1 MNDTQKIIGI
11 IVVVA
16 IIIFFIFIRP
26 SKITNY
32 PSEGSSVIIFGD
44 SLAFG
49 TGSTNGNDM
58 ASLLSKEIGSSIINM
73 GVPGETST
81 QGLARVSSVVEQNPK
96 VVLVLFGGNDFLQKI
111 PSSVTFNN
119 IDTIVTEIQK
129 SGAVVV
135 LLGIQGGV
143 FNDPY
148 DTEFEKIVK
157 KRGTLHVSNVL
168 DGLIGDREFM
178 SDAVHPNDA
187 GYKKIVERILPVL
200 RKGM

>member
-1 MNDTQKIIGI
+1 MQKVIGI
-11 IVVVA
+11 VIVVA
-16 IIIFFIFIRP
+16 IIIFFVFIKSP
-26 SKITNY
+26 KITNY

-58 ASLLSKEIGSSIINM
+58 ATLLSKEIGSPIINM
-73 GVPGETST
+73 GVPGETSA
-81 QGLARVSSVVEQNPK
+81 QGLVRVKEVVEQNPK
-96 VVLVLFGGNDFLQKI
+96 VVIVLFGGNDFLQKV
-111 PSSVTFNN
+111 PSSTTFNN
-119 IDTIVTEIQK
+119 IDNIVTEIQK

-148 DTEFEKIVK
+148 DTEFEKIAK

-168 DGLIGDREFM
+168 DGLTGDKEFM

-187 GYKKIVERILPVL
+187 GYKKIVERVLPVL